1 MKYGKAMAVCL
12 CIFLLSGMIPDTG
25 VSKNHTGVLLVSA
38 TTTQQQIKDKEEEKE
53 EIEQKDREND
63 KNLDELKKKQKQL
76 KKELD
81 ELGDRMDEVI
91 SRLEDL
97 ESQIAVKEQEIGESG
112 QALAQAHEKETDQYE
127 SMVTKIRYIYEN
139 KEKSFLGAILKEK
152 SFSDVLNTA
161 DYVER
166 IAQYDRRTMDDYCN
180 NRVLIEELDGKL
192 QYEKIQL
199 DALQEQAKE
208 EQGKVTE
215 LIQKATKTLEK
226 YADKIADAE
235 QRARE
240 YEEEL
245 KQAEKDLQYL
255 KKKLAEEIALSQ
267 AAANGAWR
275 DISQVT
281 FSEGDRKLLANIIY
295 CEAGGESYEGKLA
308 VGSVVV
314 NRLLSSK
321 FPNTL
326 TGVVYQK
333 NQFSPA
339 ASGRLALALEKDKA
353 TAACYRAADEA
364 MAGKTNVGTC
374 VFFRRP
380 VEGLTGIVIGGH
392 IFY

>member
-1 MKYGKAMAVCL
+1 MRYAKATALCL
-12 CIFLLSGMIPDTG
+12 CIFLLSGIIPNTG
-25 VSKNHTGVLLVSA
+25 ACENHTGVLFVSA
-38 TTTQQQIKDKEEEKE
+38 TTTQQQIKDKEKEKDAL
-53 EIEQKDREND
+53 EQKDKEND

-97 ESQIAVKEQEIGESG
+97 ESQIAVKEQEIAESG
-112 QALAQAHEKETDQYE
+112 QALTEAHEKEADQYE
-127 SMVTKIRYIYEN
+127 SMVKKIRYIYEN
-139 KEKSFLGAILKEK
+139 QEKSFLGAILKEK

-166 IAQYDRRTMDDYCN
+166 IAQYDRKTMDEYCN
-180 NRVLIEELDGKL
+180 NRVLIEELDGRL

-199 DALQEQAKE
+199 DALREQAQE
-208 EQGKVTE
+208 EQAKVTE

-226 YADKIADAE
+226 YADKISDAE

-245 KQAEKDLQYL
+245 KQAEKDLKYL
-255 KKKLAEEIALSQ
+255 RKKLAEELALSQ
-267 AAANGAWR
+267 AAANGTWR

-308 VGSVVV
+308 VGSVVI

-353 TAACYRAADEA
+353 TAACYQAADEA